1 MILNTRLLSGI
12 FAKTA
17 LLLQLIMVCFLLFSK
32 TVIADDKDAEQQAEK
47 SSQKSSETQVI
58 QAFTSQEDIESD
70 IIKID
75 DQRKRQIMFAM
86 GVPLLLFIFITVG
99 LGIAMGVFGKDVYVA
114 HMIFAGLSLT
124 LALGHAIVGVVWF
137 WPF

>member
-1 MILNTRLLSGI
+1 MLRNLRETVRLMPLTLVVFFI
-12 FAKTA
+12 FSTLA
-17 LLLQLIMVCFLLFSK
+17 
-32 TVIADDKDAEQQAEK
+32 IANDKDTDKQSLESA
-47 SSQKSSETQVI
+47 QKSSETQVI
-58 QAFTSQEDIESD
+58 QAFTSQEDIESE
-70 IIKID
+70 ITKID

-124 LALGHAIVGVVWF
+124 LALGHAVVGVVWF

>member
-1 MILNTRLLSGI
+1 MRIVKI
-12 FAKTA
+12 K
-17 LLLQLIMVCFLLFSK
+17 LLLLCLAFISHV
-32 TVIADDKDAEQQAEK
+32 VYAEGEAGKDNVNK
-47 SSQKSSETQVI
+47 SVESSESKVI
-58 QAFTSQEDIESD
+58 HAFTIQEGDVESN

-86 GVPLLLFIFITVG
+86 GVPLLIFIMITVG
-99 LGIAMGVFGKDVYVA
+99 LGIAMGVFGKDVYIA

-124 LALGHAIVGVVWF
+124 LALGHAVVGLVWF

>member
-1 MILNTRLLSGI
+1 MILNTRFLSGI
-12 FAKTA
+12 FHKTV
-17 LLLQLIMVCFLLFSK
+17 LLLQLIVVCFLFFSK
-32 TVIADDKDAEQQAEK
+32 TVVADEKVADQQTVE
-47 SSQKSSETQVI
+47 SSQKSSESQVI
-58 QAFTSQEDIESD
+58 QAFTSQEDIESS

-86 GVPLLLFIFITVG
+86 GVPLLLFIFVTVG

>member
-12 FAKTA
+12 FHKTA
-17 LLLQLIMVCFLLFSK
+17 LLLQLIVVCFLLCSK
-32 TVIADDKDAEQQAEK
+32 TVIADDKGSDQQTEK

>member
-1 MILNTRLLSGI
+1 MRIVK
-12 FAKTA
+12 FK
-17 LLLQLIMVCFLLFSK
+17 LLLLCLALIPLLGYAEGEAGKDNVNKSAES
-32 TVIADDKDAEQQAEK
+32 TESAVIH
-47 SSQKSSETQVI
+47 
-58 QAFTSQEDIESD
+58 AFTTQEGDVESS

-86 GVPLLLFIFITVG
+86 GVPLLIFIMITVG
-99 LGIAMGVFGKDVYVA
+99 LGVAMGVFGKDVYIA

-124 LALGHAIVGVVWF
+124 LALGHAVVGLVWF

>member
-1 MILNTRLLSGI
+1 MQIIRSIFLTAIVLLSLSLVLLPLSVS
-12 FAKTA
+12 AESKDTTEQKNAATTTA
-17 LLLQLIMVCFLLFSK
+17 G
-32 TVIADDKDAEQQAEK
+32 
-47 SSQKSSETQVI
+47 SSESQVI
-58 QAFTSQEDIESD
+58 HSFTSQVDDIESD

-86 GVPLLLFIFITVG
+86 GVPLLIFIFITVG
-99 LGIAMGVFGKDVYVA
+99 LGIAMGVFGKDVYIA

-124 LALGHAIVGVVWF
+124 LALGHAIVGLVWF

>member
-1 MILNTRLLSGI
+1 MILNTRFLSGI
-12 FAKTA
+12 FHKTV
-17 LLLQLIMVCFLLFSK
+17 LLLQLIVICFLFFSK
-32 TVIADDKDAEQQAEK
+32 TVVADEKVADQQTVE
-47 SSQKSSETQVI
+47 SSQKSSESQVI
-58 QAFTSQEDIESD
+58 QAFTSQEDIESS

-86 GVPLLLFIFITVG
+86 GVPLLLFICITVG

>member
-1 MILNTRLLSGI
+1 M
-12 FAKTA
+12 
-17 LLLQLIMVCFLLFSK
+17 
-32 TVIADDKDAEQQAEK
+32 IADDKDAEQQAEK

>member
-1 MILNTRLLSGI
+1 MNLDPRSMPSTLFNTVSFTGLTILFLLLLSHVVY
-12 FAKTA
+12 AK
-17 LLLQLIMVCFLLFSK
+17 
-32 TVIADDKDAEQQAEK
+32 EQEK
-47 SSQKSSETQVI
+47 SGVVTEPSRNTSEAQVI
-58 QAFTSQEDIESD
+58 QAFTAQDDIESE

-86 GVPLLLFIFITVG
+86 GVPLLLFIFITAG
-99 LGIAMGVFGKDVYVA
+99 LGIAMGIFGKEVYIA

-124 LALGHAIVGVVWF
+124 LALGHAIVGLVWF